1 MNFDLSLV
9 FFRLSQAC
17 EPKIA
22 QRYTI
27 IRIYARKN
35 AKIFDIFAFLAV
47 LVILGE
53 YFFAKK
59 HKTKET
65 SV

>member
-1 MNFDLSLV
+1 MIVYIVYRFAVYFSKNAQSYYI
-9 FFRLSQAC
+9 FR
-17 EPKIA
+17 KH
-22 QRYTI
+22 
-27 IRIYARKN
+27 ARKN

-53 YFFAKK
+53 CFFAKK
-59 HKTKET
+59 HKKKET